1 MWFEPEYDDGDTE
14 HFGDSR
20 TVDVDTADVYLAAV
34 AGAIAD
40 PARSRMLCSLLD
52 GHARTATE
60 LAAVADIG
68 ASTASSHFARLREQ
82 GLVELHVQGR
92 HRYYRLASTQVA
104 RALEALLSLANGSA
118 AAFQPSTPSALRHAR
133 TCYDHCAGE
142 VAVKLHDALLEANWI
157 QMQDREYT
165 LTEVGTQALARLGIN
180 VDAVLRQRRRLA
192 YPCMDWSERSPHV
205 GGALG
210 AALLELMFKRGWVTR
225 HLDSRALSV
234 TPEGVTG
241 ISRSFGFGGK
251 RSH

>member
-1 MWFEPEYDDGDTE
+1 M
-14 HFGDSR
+14 
-20 TVDVDTADVYLAAV
+20 DVDTADTHLAAV

-60 LAAVADIG
+60 LAAIADIG
-68 ASTASSHFARLREQ
+68 ASTASNHFARLREQ

-92 HRYYRLASTQVA
+92 HRYYRLASTQVGL
-104 RALEALLSLANGSA
+104 ALEALLSLADGSA
-118 AAFQPSTPSALRHAR
+118 TAFQPTTPSVLRHAR

-142 VAVKLHDALLEANWI
+142 IAVKLHDVLLEANWI
-157 QMQDREYT
+157 QAQDRDYR
-165 LTEVGTQALARLGIN
+165 LTEVGTDALARLGID

-210 AALLELMFKRGWVTR
+210 AALLELMLIRGWVTR

-234 TPEGVTG
+234 TPKGVTG
-241 ISRSFGFGGK
+241 LSKSFGLGGK
-251 RSH
+251 RSI